1 MVIALTSHCSWA
13 SVRISRY
20 SSPPCPPAD
29 DHTSEAR
36 GVPLWH
42 LCWRMK
48 FDRDARIGGSHGSPY
63 SMLFAI
69 ASAII
74 MGISPPWPGTRICT
88 KEQLYRRDRV
98 FLSSLMESRRLACFV
113 LVSHSVEG
121 SRHARSTSSKH
132 DSESVMFPT
141 AHGSSVGGFA
151 PYSRSQLRRVFHR

>member
-1 MVIALTSHCSWA
+1 MIAMGPAWLGMVDASAVSPLITFSVSFRYLRSELWAGWMGNASVCSAVVDPVRVVGASLSSPPSPSLPSASPVLPLAIALTSHCYWA

-20 SSPPCPPAD
+20 ISPPCPPAED
-29 DHTSEAR
+29 QTSEAR

-74 MGISPPWPGTRICT
+74 MGINPP
-88 KEQLYRRDRV
+88 
-98 FLSSLMESRRLACFV
+98 
-113 LVSHSVEG
+113 
-121 SRHARSTSSKH
+121 
-132 DSESVMFPT
+132 
-141 AHGSSVGGFA
+141 
-151 PYSRSQLRRVFHR
+151 